1 MKKFALLL
9 ILVIFA
15 SGCLIKQPAVVTF
28 EIDRTVVKA
37 GGTFHIIVTINNTGK
52 VAFIGADLAINN
64 PDFKILQNPKF
75 PSPLKVGEKVELV
88 WIVKAPDKP
97 GVYTIG
103 VPLELI
109 DELHRTWKGFY
120 HEFTITVVKE
130 ETETKMTPGELSMNI
145 KLPSTVSGGK
155 IFNIT
160 VELKNSGMTPIEI
173 GEVSVNLLDGL
184 KIINRNRIPEKIYGG
199 QSYKIVYQID
209 APYRYVSGY
218 VTVIVNYFEN
228 GNEKKEIVSRYIEIT
243 WAPWFANN
251 ETLRKAYGD
260 KYYWIENKYLVDGYW
275 IERFNST
282 PYANV
287 SILRNYALPLV
298 LKSKSEVE
306 AAEKIYS
313 WILTHYKFGD
323 TTASIDP
330 QKILQQNKISYAEGQ
345 LLFTA
350 MMKSINVPSRIVSLY
365 NGTDCIINPL
375 SEFYSGG
382 RWYVVDFKHGFI
394 GTRDEYIATPYF
406 PRVYQLLTQGN
417 FKLVAQ
423 APEELKGHEHI
434 DVGPDYLANL
444 KDKLMTQVEKKLN
457 PMLKTKLTLMLNRMN
472 ENEQIF
478 ALFIFASAPE
488 KELNEMLLKYNYK
501 DIERSMTA
509 LYEFYKD
516 KPWPDNFRK
525 YWYILRGVY
534 K

>member
-1 MKKFALLL
+1 MKKSAFLLLL
-9 ILVIFA
+9 IIFA

-52 VAFIGADLAINN
+52 VAFIDANLMINN
-64 PDFKILQNPKF
+64 PNFKILQTPRF
-75 PSPLKVGEKVELV
+75 PAPLKVGQKVGLV

-103 VPLELI
+103 VPLELV

-130 ETETKMTPGELSMNI
+130 ESEIPSGELYMDLKMPES
-145 KLPSTVSGGK
+145 VSGGSL
-155 IFNIT
+155 FNIT
-160 VELKNSGMTPIEI
+160 LELRNIGTAPIEI
-173 GEVSVNLLDGL
+173 SEISLNLLDGL
-184 KIINRNRIPEKIYGG
+184 KIVNQAEIPQKIDSRK
-199 QSYKIVYQID
+199 SYLMVYQIK
-209 APYRYVSGY
+209 APYEYRSGY
-218 VTVIVNYFEN
+218 VTVVVSYFEN
-228 GNEKKEIVSRYIEIT
+228 DKEKKEIRSRYLEIT
-243 WAPWFANN
+243 WRPWLANN

-260 KYYWIENKYLVDGYW
+260 KYYWIENRYLVDEYW
-275 IERFNST
+275 VKKFNST
-282 PYANV
+282 PYVNV
-287 SILRNYALPLV
+287 DILRGHALPLV

-306 AAEKIYS
+306 AGEQIYT
-313 WILTHYKFGD
+313 WIVKHYKFGD

-350 MMKSINVPSRIVSLY
+350 MMKSVGIPSRIVSLY
-365 NGTDCIINPL
+365 NGTDCTLRPL

-382 RWYVVDFKHGFI
+382 EWYVVDFRHGFI
-394 GTRDEYIATPYF
+394 GSREEYIATPYF
-406 PRVYQLLTQGN
+406 PKIYQLLTQGN
-417 FKLVAQ
+417 YKLVAQ

-434 DVGPDYLANL
+434 DIGPDYLANL
-444 KDKLMTQVEKKLN
+444 KDKLMKEVEKKFS
-457 PMLKTKLTLMLNRMN
+457 PMLRPKLTLMLSRMN

-478 ALFIFASAPE
+478 TLFILASAPE
-488 KELNEMLLKYNYK
+488 KELNEMFLNYDYK
-501 DIERSMTA
+501 DISRSIRA

-516 KPWPDNFRK
+516 KPWPDDFRK